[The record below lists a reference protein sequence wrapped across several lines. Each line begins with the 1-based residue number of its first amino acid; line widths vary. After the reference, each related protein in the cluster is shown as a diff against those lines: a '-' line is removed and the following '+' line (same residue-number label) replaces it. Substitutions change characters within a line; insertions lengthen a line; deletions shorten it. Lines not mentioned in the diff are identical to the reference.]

1 MTSCD
6 LTAIANSTYQ
16 QKSDQRPNYR
26 AIDLK
31 TIPADRLSDRDPR
44 ATFTSHCLMSGMNPL
59 LVAQLTG
66 HDVAVLFEH
75 YAAYIGSSPE
85 IPNLF

>member
-1 MTSCD
+1 
-6 LTAIANSTYQ
+6 
-16 QKSDQRPNYR
+16 
-26 AIDLK
+26 
-31 TIPADRLSDRDPR
+31 
-44 ATFTSHCLMSGMNPL
+44 MSGMNPL

-66 HDVAVLFEH
+66 RDVAVLFEH